1 MIMNY
6 GMRVQNEAR
15 MFQVNRVHDI
25 SIVDVAGD
33 LSRHNVRHLEEVFK
47 SCSKCGQ
54 LNIIL
59 NFERL
64 NHLDYRLVRRL
75 ADHIVTFQCE
85 GGDIKMANVSSYV
98 QSILKVMGLE
108 EEFFPSVEDALLSFL
123 VKSPD
128 GELQ

>member
-1 MIMNY
+1 MSY
-6 GMRVQNEAR
+6 GVKTISEAR
-15 MFQVNRVHDI
+15 MFQVNRIHDI
-25 SIVDVAGD
+25 SVVDVAGE

-47 SCSKCGQ
+47 SFSQCGQ

-59 NFERL
+59 NLERL
-64 NHLDYRLVRRL
+64 KHLDYQLVRRL

-108 EEFFPSVEDALLSFL
+108 EELFPSVEDALLSFL
-123 VKSPD
+123 ETRPD
-128 GELQ
+128 GLLQ

>member
-1 MIMNY
+1 
-6 GMRVQNEAR
+6 
-15 MFQVNRVHDI
+15 MFHVNRVHDV
-25 SIVDVAGD
+25 SVVDVAGD
-33 LSRHNVRHLEEVFK
+33 LSRHNVSHLEDVFK
-47 SCSKCGQ
+47 SFSGCGQ

-64 NHLDYRLVRRL
+64 KHIDYQLVRRL

-85 GGDIKMANVSSYV
+85 GGDIKMANVNPYV

-123 VKSPD
+123 EKQPD
-128 GELQ
+128 CELQ

>member
-1 MIMNY
+1 MSYSTRIES
-6 GMRVQNEAR
+6 QNEAR
-15 MFQVNRVHDI
+15 MYQVNRVHDI
-25 SIVDVAGD
+25 SVVDVAGD
-33 LSRHNVRHLEEVFK
+33 LSRHNVRFLEEVLK
-47 SCSKCGQ
+47 SFSQCGQ

-59 NFERL
+59 NFGRL
-64 NHLDYRLVRRL
+64 KHIDYRLVRRL

-85 GGDIKMANVSSYV
+85 GGDIKMANVNSYV

-123 VKSPD
+123 DRRPD

>member
-1 MIMNY
+1 MNY
-6 GMRVQNEAR
+6 GMRVNTENESR

-25 SIVDVAGD
+25 SVVDVAGD
-33 LSRHNVRHLEEVFK
+33 LSRHNVRQLEEVLRSF
-47 SCSKCGQ
+47 SQCGQ

-59 NFERL
+59 NFARL
-64 NHLDYRLVRRL
+64 SHLDYQLVRRL

-85 GGDIKMANVSSYV
+85 GGDIKMANVNSYV

-123 VKSPD
+123 EKTPD